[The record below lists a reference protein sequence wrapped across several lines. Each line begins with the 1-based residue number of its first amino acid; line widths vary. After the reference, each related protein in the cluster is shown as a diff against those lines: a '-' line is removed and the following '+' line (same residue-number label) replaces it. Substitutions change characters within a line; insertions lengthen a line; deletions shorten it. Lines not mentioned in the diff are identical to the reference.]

1 MGFDDCYLLG
11 HLVKT
16 HGLRGELTAHFDVDF
31 PAEYQELES
40 VFVDQNGKLVPFFI
54 ETLSIQ
60 GNKVLIAFDDVDD
73 IDTASQFVGSSLYLP
88 LENLPPLPD
97 GKYYFHQLIGLTLYD
112 GESVVGEVKELYD
125 LPNNRLI
132 GVDYNGAE
140 VLIPLTD
147 EIIDEVNLADKK
159 ITASLPEGLLE
170 VFTESDKDET

>member
-11 HLVKT
+11 HLIKT

-31 PAEYQELES
+31 PEEYQELES

-54 ETLSIQ
+54 ESISIQ
-60 GNKVLIAFDDVDD
+60 GSKVLIAFEDVED

-97 GKYYFHQLIGLTLYD
+97 GKYYFHQLIGLTLYHN
-112 GESVVGEVKELYD
+112 ESVIGEVKELYD

-132 GVDYNGAE
+132 GVDHNGTE
-140 VLIPLTD
+140 ILIPLTE
-147 EIIDEVNLADKK
+147 EIIRDVNLADEK
-159 ITASLPEGLLE
+159 ISASLPEGLLE
-170 VFTESDKDET
+170 VFTENDKDEA